1 MDIAKYIAELC
12 INILTILAIIMPN
25 KPIIK
30 KPPKAV
36 KSLLVVYPYK
46 LIAAKVAEDMKNTLA
61 IDAPV

>member
-1 MDIAKYIAELC
+1 
-12 INILTILAIIMPN
+12 MPI